1 MSIVLLNLDAP
12 QDMVFRNEEEKGPER
27 RCTRQERRQG
37 TPSKVDVR
45 AAPRLRAESNSS
57 QMGEGTRK
65 KASAGVGGHRSQSA
79 TFAGS
84 LFDIY
89 SILN

>member
-27 RCTRQERRQG
+27 RCTRQERREG
-37 TPSKVDVR
+37 PPSKVDVR
-45 AAPRLRAESNSS
+45 TASGFRAESDSS
-57 QMGEGTRK
+57 QMGEGTRE
-65 KASAGVGGHRSQSA
+65 KASAGVGGHRSRRA
-79 TFAGS
+79 TFVGS
-84 LFDIY
+84 LFDMY